1 MKKKYIGI
9 LLIVFGCV
17 IISSAIFMKYEG
29 GIKQKKMIA
38 DFEKTISNSDNDE
51 KKSSDISDNIKGDF
65 KSNSNTTSKS
75 GTSSNSHDF
84 KNTVGILKIPKIDL
98 KVAVGEGID
107 MKTLKYAAGH
117 FPDTP
122 YPGEEGNCSIAGHR
136 SYTYNQFFNRLD
148 EVDEGDK
155 IIMQTKNGEFTYEV
169 YKKFVVLPEDVSVL
183 NDTEGEE
190 LTLITCT
197 PVRSAT
203 HRVIIK
209 AILAE

>member
-1 MKKKYIGI
+1 M
-9 LLIVFGCV
+9 LIVFGCI
-17 IISSAIFMKYEG
+17 IISYAIFMKYEG

-38 DFEKTISNSDNDE
+38 DFEKTISNSDKNE
-51 KKSSDISDNIKGDF
+51 KKSSDISDNIKGDS

-75 GTSSNSHDF
+75 GTSSNSFDF
-84 KNTVGILKIPKIDL
+84 KNIVGILKIPKIDL

-203 HRVIIK
+203 HRLIIK